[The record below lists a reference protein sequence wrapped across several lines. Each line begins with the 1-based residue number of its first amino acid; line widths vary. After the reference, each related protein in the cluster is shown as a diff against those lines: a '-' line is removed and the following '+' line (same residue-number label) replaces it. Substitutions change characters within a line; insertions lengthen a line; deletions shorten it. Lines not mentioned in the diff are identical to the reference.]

1 LVRLTRII
9 YGLNLAKKE
18 VAVMKSELAF
28 MRGKVDTDRTSEN
41 RTSENRTS
49 ENRTSETEKSELSAE
64 YITFEIDP
72 VSHLTRYVK
81 YSDNKSFFYYIW

>member
-18 VAVMKSELAF
+18 VAVIKSELAF
-28 MRGKVDTDRTSEN
+28 MREKVDTDRTSEN

-49 ENRTSETEKSELSAE
+49 ENRTSENRTSENRTS
-64 YITFEIDP
+64 EIDP